1 MQLSYLQ
8 RKKLKAIA
16 HNLRPVVQIGKKGL
30 TDEVIKA
37 LDAELSNH
45 ELIKVQF
52 VDFKEEKKEL
62 VAEIAHQTNA
72 ALVAVIGHRAIF
84 YRENPENSVHVM

>member
-1 MQLSYLQ
+1 MQLSYAQ

-16 HNLRPVVQIGKKGL
+16 HGMKPVVQIGKKGL
-30 TDEVIKA
+30 TDDVVKA
-37 LDAELSNH
+37 IDAALSDH

-62 VAEIAHQTNA
+62 VGDITERTSAT
-72 ALVAVIGHRAIF
+72 LVAIIGHRAIL
-84 YRENPENSVHVM
+84 YRENPEKEIHVL

>member
-1 MQLSYLQ
+1 MQLSYSQ

-16 HNLRPVVQIGKKGL
+16 HSLRPVVQIGKKGL
-30 TDEVIKA
+30 TDELYKA

-52 VDFKEEKKEL
+52 VDFKEEKNKL
-62 VAEIAHQTNA
+62 VGEITEKTG
-72 ALVAVIGHRAIF
+72 ALLVGVIGHRAIL
-84 YRENPENSVHVM
+84 YRENPEKNVHLL

>member
-1 MQLSYLQ
+1 MQLSYAQ

-16 HNLRPVVQIGKKGL
+16 HSLRPVVQIGKKGL
-30 TDEVIKA
+30 TDDVIKA

-62 VAEIAHQTNA
+62 VGEITEKTDAV
-72 ALVAVIGHRAIF
+72 LVGVIGHRAIL
-84 YRENPENSVHVM
+84 YRENPEKNEHVL

>member
-1 MQLSYLQ
+1 MQLSYSQ

-16 HNLRPVVQIGKKGL
+16 HNLRPVVQIGRKGL
-30 TDEVIKA
+30 TDEVVRA

-62 VAEIAHQTNA
+62 VGEISEKTGAE
-72 ALVAVIGHRAIF
+72 LVGVIGHRAIF
-84 YRENPENSVHVM
+84 YRENPEKNVHVL